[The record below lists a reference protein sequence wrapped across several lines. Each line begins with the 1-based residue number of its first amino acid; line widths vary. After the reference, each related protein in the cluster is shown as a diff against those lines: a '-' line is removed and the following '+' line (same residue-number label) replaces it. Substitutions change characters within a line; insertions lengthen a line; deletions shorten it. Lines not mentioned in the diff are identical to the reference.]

1 MLQAL
6 VNRLETSQAGFG
18 TEVKS
23 RVLDIEK
30 FKRTTKENRNSQN
43 KHYIQL
49 RSTYLDF
56 SLLALH
62 AP

>member
-1 MLQAL
+1 VLQAL

-23 RVLDIEK
+23 RVLNIEK
-30 FKRTTKENRNSQN
+30 FKRTKENRNSQN